1 MSGDRIIYLSVHY
14 NRTVLTTAVDVMC
27 VVSVHVV
34 CRTDRLTLLDTYQF
48 NDSANEFER
57 EPYCV
62 KFSLHNTGEP
72 AEGGRLQKLEGGL
85 AQDYGVLKTEPWLGQ
100 RRWRGLGVKPLK
112 AAYFCIA
119 DRRLRL

>member
-1 MSGDRIIYLSVHY
+1 VSRLFSAVPPFPVSRLVAPNRYQVQHQTTSGDRIIYLSVHY
-14 NRTVLTTAVDVMC
+14 NRTVLATAVDVMC

-85 AQDYGVLKTEPWLGQ
+85 AEDYGVLKTEP
-100 RRWRGLGVKPLK
+100 
-112 AAYFCIA
+112 
-119 DRRLRL
+119 